1 MATDTL
7 DVVDQRIV
15 ELLQIDGRM
24 SNAEIGRRVGV
35 TEATVRRRVER
46 LQRDGVVTIAAFLNP
61 IQFGYT
67 GVAII
72 GLRIDLGRSQAIVD
86 ALSVHDEIRYIAL
99 AVGRYDMV
107 LEVALKD
114 AAQLRDFLT
123 ERIGAISG
131 IREVESSLTP
141 AILKFADRWWRPEG
155 WSSCADDGSDIKDGQ
170 RLDDR

>member
-1 MATDTL
+1 MGADTL

-15 ELLQIDGRM
+15 ALLQFDGRM
-24 SNAEIGRRVGV
+24 SNVEIGRRVGV
-35 TEATVRRRVER
+35 TEATVRRRIER
-46 LQRDGVVTIAAFLNP
+46 LERDGVVSIAAFLNP
-61 IQFGYT
+61 MQFGYT

-86 ALSVHDEIRYIAL
+86 ALSVDDEIRYIAL
-99 AVGRYDMV
+99 AVGRYDIV

-131 IREVESSLTP
+131 IREVETSLTP

-155 WSSCADDGSDIKDGQ
+155 WSSCANDGSDITNG
-170 RLDDR
+170 